1 MIEQRARA
9 IGKEFRGKGINV
21 ELGPVTGGPLGRSP
35 HAGRNWEGELCGL
48 NLYHGADSS
57 AISPDPYL
65 SSTMSFLT
73 VRGMQESGLIT
84 CAKHYFLYEQEPVC
98 TGPLDDSGGRTDCTD
113 VSADVDDKTVKE
125 LYLPSFAET
134 VRAGTGAIMW

>member
-1 MIEQRARA
+1 MT
-9 IGKEFRGKGINV
+9 GKAE
-21 ELGPVTGGPLGRSP
+21 
-35 HAGRNWEGELCGL
+35 
-48 NLYHGADSS
+48 ADCL

-98 TGPLDDSGGRTDCTD
+98 DGPLDESGGRTNCVD
-113 VSADVDDKTVKE
+113 VSSEVDDKTVKE

>member
-1 MIEQRARA
+1 MIEERAKA

-35 HAGRNWEGELCGL
+35 YAGRNWEGESLLC
-48 NLYHGADSS
+48 NQSHANIV
-57 AISPDPYL
+57 AISPDAYL

-73 VRGMQESGLIT
+73 VRGMQASGLIT

-98 TGPLDDSGGRTDCTD
+98 TGPLDDSGGRTECTD
-113 VSADVDDKTVKE
+113 VSSDVDDKTVKE

>member
-1 MIEQRARA
+1 LVDHLMPVET
-9 IGKEFRGKGINV
+9 GKA
-21 ELGPVTGGPLGRSP
+21 SP
-35 HAGRNWEGELCGL
+35 TVYFPQASDGT
-48 NLYHGADSS
+48 

-73 VRGMQESGLIT
+73 VRGMQGSGLIT

-98 TGPLDDSGGRTDCTD
+98 TGPIDETGGRTDCVD
-113 VSADVDDKTVKE
+113 VSSEVDDKTVKE

-134 VRAGTGAIMW
+134 VRAGTGAIMWYDSFLL

>member
-1 MIEQRARA
+1 
-9 IGKEFRGKGINV
+9 
-21 ELGPVTGGPLGRSP
+21 LGRS
-35 HAGRNWEGELCGL
+35 AGYSGREKI
-48 NLYHGADSS
+48 ADDT

>member
-1 MIEQRARA
+1 LIEQRARA

-35 HAGRNWEGELCGL
+35 HAGRNWEGQLFVPPACPV
-48 NLYHGADSS
+48 ADDV

-98 TGPLDDSGGRTDCTD
+98 TGPLDDYGGRTECTD
-113 VSADVDDKTVKE
+113 VSADVDDKIVKE

-134 VRAGTGAIMW
+134 VRAGTGSIMW

>member
-1 MIEQRARA
+1 LVDHLMQGGIGKVA
-9 IGKEFRGKGINV
+9 IGIN
-21 ELGPVTGGPLGRSP
+21 ESKI
-35 HAGRNWEGELCGL
+35 AK
-48 NLYHGADSS
+48 DI

-98 TGPLDDSGGRTDCTD
+98 NGPLDNDGGRTECID